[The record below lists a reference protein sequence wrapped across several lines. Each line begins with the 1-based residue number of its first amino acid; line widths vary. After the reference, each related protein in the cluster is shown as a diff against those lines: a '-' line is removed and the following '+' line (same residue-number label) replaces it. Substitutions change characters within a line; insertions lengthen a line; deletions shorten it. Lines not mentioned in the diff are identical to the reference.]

1 MLAANNKPTSTVDLK
16 LTGLPV
22 LAAELS
28 NEMGA
33 ALLQTALALTPY
45 NATQR
50 NAMRCDAMQCNAM
63 HPKPR
68 HPSLLTA
75 AAAPL

>member
-28 NEMGA
+28 TEIG
-33 ALLQTALALTPY
+33 
-45 NATQR
+45 QR
-50 NAMRCDAMQCNAM
+50 CSKR
-63 HPKPR
+63 
-68 HPSLLTA
+68 LWL
-75 AAAPL
+75 

>member
-50 NAMRCDAMQCNAM
+50 NAMRCDAMQGVRPCVCFA
-63 HPKPR
+63 
-68 HPSLLTA
+68 LLRVVRA
-75 AAAPL
+75 